1 MQGILYLIQAGF
13 STTFISAKVSLHS
26 WWPSRARQVMMG
38 IYYWW
43 YHDSWQPSLAPDGGA
58 EKKLMKN
65 RITCYSAGQQL
76 PGIHFFILSKGLN
89 AGKPLDAACPNCFV
103 FSCKSEED
111 RDKYFWICYGLWQ
124 SNHFRVHLVGS
135 VIPFLRKSELVMLVD
150 RLNDF

>member
-1 MQGILYLIQAGF
+1 
-13 STTFISAKVSLHS
+13 
-26 WWPSRARQVMMG
+26 
-38 IYYWW
+38 
-43 YHDSWQPSLAPDGGA
+43 
-58 EKKLMKN
+58 MKN

-103 FSCKSEED
+103 FSCKSEEE

-150 RLNDF
+150 QADSIVRFEGDKFWNQVRLLSEFHEMSNRVKNHLNRLEMTKRAAVAKIIAL

>member
-1 MQGILYLIQAGF
+1 
-13 STTFISAKVSLHS
+13 
-26 WWPSRARQVMMG
+26 
-38 IYYWW
+38 
-43 YHDSWQPSLAPDGGA
+43 
-58 EKKLMKN
+58 MKN

-103 FSCKSEED
+103 FSCKSEEE

-150 RLNDF
+150 QADSIVRLEGEKFWNQVRLLSEFHEMSNRVKNHLARLEMTKRAAVAKIIAL

>member
-1 MQGILYLIQAGF
+1 
-13 STTFISAKVSLHS
+13 
-26 WWPSRARQVMMG
+26 
-38 IYYWW
+38 
-43 YHDSWQPSLAPDGGA
+43 
-58 EKKLMKN
+58 MKN

-103 FSCKSEED
+103 FSCKSEEE

-150 RLNDF
+150 QADSIVRFEGDKFWNQVRLLSEFHEMSIRVKNHLARLEMTKRAAVAKIIAL

>member
-1 MQGILYLIQAGF
+1 
-13 STTFISAKVSLHS
+13 
-26 WWPSRARQVMMG
+26 
-38 IYYWW
+38 
-43 YHDSWQPSLAPDGGA
+43 
-58 EKKLMKN
+58 MKN

-89 AGKPLDAACPNCFV
+89 AGKPLDTACPNCFV
-103 FSCKSEED
+103 FSCKSEEE

-150 RLNDF
+150 QADSIVRFEGDKFWNQVRLLSEFHEMSIRVKNHLARLEMTKRAAVAKIIAL

>member
-1 MQGILYLIQAGF
+1 
-13 STTFISAKVSLHS
+13 
-26 WWPSRARQVMMG
+26 
-38 IYYWW
+38 
-43 YHDSWQPSLAPDGGA
+43 
-58 EKKLMKN
+58 MKN

-135 VIPFLRKSELVMLVD
+135 VIPFLIKSELVMLVD
-150 RLNDF
+150 QADSIVRFEGDKFWNQVRLLSELHEMSNRVKNHLNRLEMTKRAAVAKIIAL